1 MSEELGVTAEP
12 EILCKALNAHDKFI
26 VIASDGVF
34 EFLTSQNVV
43 DIVKKFDDPSQACHA
58 LVEEAYA
65 RWLQYEVRT
74 DDITAICIY
83 LDGLTANR
91 DVARGS
97 IYVGGEVLDLMS
109 MQRPVRGIGKKDYGP
124 RNTIVGTEAIR
135 LSLTEG
141 LFDGEDPSTLYDLS
155 DDSGGEKSDSEIK
168 WIKEIV
174 QENFLFNHL
183 SDVKVRPALAAWS
196 VSSFVLT
203 RSVVCWSG
211 DDVDPR
217 SHLGAEARGGRS
229 WRRRDPSRR
238 ARRHVLLGMY
248 GASRIIC
255 AAATPELTSVCL
267 SRA

>member
-34 EFLTSQNVV
+34 EFLTSQSVV
-43 DIVKKFDDPSQACHA
+43 DIVKKFDDPSEACQA
-58 LVEEAYA
+58 LVEEAYS

-91 DVARGS
+91 DLARGS
-97 IYVGGEVLDLMS
+97 IYVGGEVLDLQS
-109 MQRPVRGIGKKDYGP
+109 MQRPVRGIGKKDYGA

-141 LFDGEDPSTLYDLS
+141 LFDGEDPTVAYDFG
-155 DDSGGEKSDSEIK
+155 DEVGEKSDSEIK

-174 QENFLFNHL
+174 QGNFLFSHI
-183 SDVKVRPALAAWS
+183 SDEKVCGSVELS
-196 VSSFVLT
+196 VSFIRISWWCLLT
-203 RSVVCWSG
+203 LGLGCCFTDLG
-211 DDVDPR
+211 
-217 SHLGAEARGGRS
+217 SHLGAEESGSQRGRRGDSSRS
-229 WRRRDPSRR
+229 AW
-238 ARRHVLLGMY
+238 
-248 GASRIIC
+248 
-255 AAATPELTSVCL
+255 
-267 SRA
+267 

>member
-1 MSEELGVTAEP
+1 MTAEP

-43 DIVKKFDDPSQACHA
+43 DIVKKFDDPSEACQV

-65 RWLQYEVRT
+65 RWLQFEVRT
-74 DDITAICIY
+74 DDITAICIF

-97 IYVGGEVLDLMS
+97 IYVGGEVLDLQS
-109 MQRPVRGIGKKDYGP
+109 MQRPVRGSGKKNQQP

-141 LFDGEDPSTLYDLS
+141 LFDGEDPSALYSLS
-155 DDSGGEKSDSEIK
+155 EDVIGDKSDLEIK
-168 WIKEIV
+168 WIKDIV

-183 SDVKVRPALAAWS
+183 SDMKVGGAAG
-196 VSSFVLT
+196 VLSGCA
-203 RSVVCWSG
+203 RFCSECVV
-211 DDVDPR
+211 
-217 SHLGAEARGGRS
+217 
-229 WRRRDPSRR
+229 
-238 ARRHVLLGMY
+238 
-248 GASRIIC
+248 
-255 AAATPELTSVCL
+255 
-267 SRA
+267 